1 MLRSKNSNFNK
12 GCGLINS
19 IEVPKRYIAPDGRL
33 ESVNSYNTFVNYYL
47 TVEPTPTAKKLAD
60 LSGFTVNT
68 CRTWITKNNYKAR
81 KSEVEQRTINRDID
95 FKKDILN
102 LFEQQLQLNIKCNG
116 AFIDKL
122 SVEQVKYS
130 SNPHNVNMDLLAV
143 DDPSFKELRALNRDN
158 NKHILASLEAVKLY
172 NSIELEA
179 TDETTVK
186 QMINEVQERY
196 DKFRF
201 ENNLKAIQ
209 EAYKETENDPF

>member
-1 MLRSKNSNFNK
+1 M
-12 GCGLINS
+12 
-19 IEVPKRYIAPDGRL
+19 
-33 ESVNSYNTFVNYYL
+33 
-47 TVEPTPTAKKLAD
+47 
-60 LSGFTVNT
+60 
-68 CRTWITKNNYKAR
+68 
-81 KSEVEQRTINRDID
+81 EQQAINRDID

-116 AFIDKL
+116 AFINKL

-130 SNPHNVNMDLLAV
+130 SSPHNTVNMDLLAV
-143 DDPSFKELRALNRDN
+143 DNPIFKELRALNRDN

-172 NSIELEA
+172 NSLELEA

-201 ENNLKAIQ
+201 ENNLKAIH
-209 EAYKETENDPF
+209 EAYKEYENEPF